1 MYTLRLLNRLN
12 EQVMAEQLAAI
23 EVRNAETDDIVLEAQ
38 CSAPR
43 GSGGQ
48 RVDVS
53 VAVRIDDLDRDQVE
67 AIVGPLVTACDLFVT
82 TDELD
87 YMESLDPA

>member
-1 MYTLRLLNRLN
+1 MYNLRLLNRLN
-12 EQVMAEQLAAI
+12 EGVMVRQLTAI
-23 EVRNAETDDIVLEAQ
+23 EVRDAETDDIVLEAQ
-38 CSAPR
+38 CSASR
-43 GSGGQ
+43 ESVGQ
-48 RVDVS
+48 RVDVG

-87 YMESLDPA
+87 YLESLDPA